1 MQILWGKG
9 LSLPS
14 PHCCYTWP
22 QVFHVTVRFQR
33 GWWLFASPFL
43 YTASHSTCLLPCKS
57 SLAEVFHSLFFPTL
71 HLHLVFPSC
80 AGLLRWLLN
89 ADGGEAVLFM
99 WPVLPREAVDVRI
112 IMPFQTDCLS
122 HWNVTST
129 DRAQASAYV
138 CGHMCEAGS
147 AVRWTEPR

>member
-1 MQILWGKG
+1 
-9 LSLPS
+9 
-14 PHCCYTWP
+14 
-22 QVFHVTVRFQR
+22 
-33 GWWLFASPFL
+33 
-43 YTASHSTCLLPCKS
+43 
-57 SLAEVFHSLFFPTL
+57 
-71 HLHLVFPSC
+71 
-80 AGLLRWLLN
+80 
-89 ADGGEAVLFM
+89 M